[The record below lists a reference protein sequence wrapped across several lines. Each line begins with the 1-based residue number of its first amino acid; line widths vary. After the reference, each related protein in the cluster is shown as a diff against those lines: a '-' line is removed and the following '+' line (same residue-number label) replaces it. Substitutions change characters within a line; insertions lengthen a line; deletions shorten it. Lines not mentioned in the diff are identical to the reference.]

1 MGKILI
7 IADRGNS
14 CIATSRGLELAAK
27 LGHSAEVVAFA
38 YAPLE
43 QVPGGESAR
52 VDARQKIL
60 DARREEAQARI
71 DRCVSDGQ
79 RVALK
84 VVWMK
89 DIHPWIVK
97 RAGSVNLAAV
107 VKTAHDTGSVTYTS
121 TDWHLL
127 RECPA
132 PMLLVAENK
141 WHRTR
146 PVLAALDLDTKNKSK
161 RRLNETIL
169 TTAKDLAEALGVEL
183 AIISA
188 IDVPVLLADLDLV
201 DPKTY
206 AKERRESLLPHL
218 KQLAKLADVSEK
230 SFVTKRGPVDKVITS
245 QAAKVRAQIVVM
257 GTVAR
262 QGLKAKLLGNTAE
275 SVLHHLRTDVLAI
288 KPES

>member
-7 IADRGNS
+7 IADRGSS

-38 YAPLE
+38 HAPLD
-43 QVPGGESAR
+43 QVPGGEPAR
-52 VDARQKIL
+52 LDARQKIL

-71 DRCVSDGQ
+71 DRFASDGQ

-97 RAGSVNLAAV
+97 RASSVAFAAV

-161 RRLNETIL
+161 RRLNESIL
-169 TTAKDLAEALGVEL
+169 RTAKGLAEALGVEL

-188 IDVPVLLADLDLV
+188 IDVPTLLADLDLV

-206 AKERRESLLPHL
+206 AQERREDLLPHL
-218 KQLAKLADVSEK
+218 KELASAVDVPEK
-230 SFVTKRGPVDKVITS
+230 AFVTKRGPVDKVITS

-288 KPES
+288 KPER